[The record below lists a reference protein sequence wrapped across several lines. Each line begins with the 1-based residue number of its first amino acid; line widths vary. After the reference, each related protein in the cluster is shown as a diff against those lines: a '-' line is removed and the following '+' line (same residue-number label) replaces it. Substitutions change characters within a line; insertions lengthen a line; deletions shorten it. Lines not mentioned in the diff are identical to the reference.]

1 MHPDLTFEQIP
12 PLRAP
17 LRFFLTAPVFGV
29 AAGLFIAVSGADAFS
44 SRWSPASLATTH
56 LFALGFM
63 LQAMCG
69 ALFQFLP
76 VGVGQNIWQPSAV
89 ATIVHL
95 LLTAGTIL
103 LAAGFAT
110 AQPWLLL
117 AAAVVL
123 ITGIGIFSLAA
134 GIALWRARA
143 GVAATP
149 LLRLALVSL
158 LIAAILGSLLAT
170 GIALPL
176 PLPFLT
182 LTDVHLAWALGGF
195 GLTLLIGVSSFV
207 VPMFQLTPPYP
218 RWSSRIAAPAM
229 LGMLL
234 LWSLG
239 LAGIAPIWN
248 NGAALGGMLLTAG
261 FATTTLW
268 LQRRGRR
275 RVADATF
282 GFFRAGMV
290 CLLAFAASVTASL
303 AFPALADDPR
313 FALWLGVLALPGAF
327 SCVIQGMLYKIVP
340 FLAWIHLQRTGAP
353 ITELPNMR
361 GFVSEAAAGG
371 HLRLHLLALTV
382 TVVAVVAVP
391 ALTTLAGLLLAA
403 SYGWL
408 GTNLGIAT
416 LRYRAVKGRIAAG
429 AAGREW

>member
-1 MHPDLTFEQIP
+1 MHPDLTFEQVP

-17 LRFFLTAPVFGV
+17 LRFFLTAPAFGV
-29 AAGLFIAVSGADAFS
+29 AAGLYIAIVGEDAFG
-44 SRWSPASLATTH
+44 SRWTPASLATTH

-76 VGVGQNIWQPSAV
+76 VGVGQSIWQPSAV
-89 ATIVHL
+89 AAVVHL
-95 LLTAGTIL
+95 LLTFGTIL
-103 LAAGFAT
+103 LAAGFAIG
-110 AQPWLLL
+110 QPVLLL
-117 AAAVVL
+117 AAAAFL
-123 ITGIGIFSLAA
+123 MSGIGIFALAA
-134 GIALWRARA
+134 GVALWRARA
-143 GVAATP
+143 GIAATP
-149 LLRLALVSL
+149 LLRLALASL

-176 PLPFLT
+176 PLPFPA
-182 LTDVHLAWALGGF
+182 LTDVHLAWALGGW

-218 RWSSRIAAPAM
+218 RRLSRIAAPAM
-229 LGMLL
+229 LALLL

-239 LAGIAPIWN
+239 LAGVAPVWTN
-248 NGAALGGMLLTAG
+248 VAALGLMLLTAG
-261 FATTTLW
+261 FAATTLW

-275 RVADATF
+275 RVGDATF
-282 GFFRAGMV
+282 GFFRAGMA
-290 CLLAFAASVTASL
+290 CLLAFAASVAASL

-340 FLAWIHLQRTGAP
+340 FLAWMHLQRTGAP

-361 GFVSEAAAGG
+361 AFVSETAARN
-371 HLRLHLLALTV
+371 HLRLHLLAL
-382 TVVAVVAVP
+382 VVAATAAVAMP
-391 ALTTLAGLLLAA
+391 PLTALAGLLLTT

-408 GTNLGIAT
+408 GTNLVIAIR
-416 LRYRAVKGRIAAG
+416 RYRAFRDRIAAMPARG
-429 AAGREW
+429 W